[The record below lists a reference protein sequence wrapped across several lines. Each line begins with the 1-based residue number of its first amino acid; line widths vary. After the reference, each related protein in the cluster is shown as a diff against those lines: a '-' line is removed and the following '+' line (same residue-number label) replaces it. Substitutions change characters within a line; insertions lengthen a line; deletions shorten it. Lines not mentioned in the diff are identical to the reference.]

1 MKTPKLTTQIF
12 IGLILGIIFGLVF
25 PKWGASVKPLADAF
39 LRMIK
44 MIIVPLIF
52 STLLVGIAGTGDFK
66 KLGRI
71 GIKAIIYFEIATT
84 VALIIGLLFVTITKP
99 GVGVSI
105 EDVDPSKIQTAA
117 QSEIKIGELLLHII
131 PTNIVEGAARGDI
144 LQIIFFSCFFGIAVT
159 ALGKRGEIIIQFTQA
174 VSDAMFKVTL
184 YVMKLAPIGVFAAI
198 AATVGKYGISML
210 VPLAKLIITMYIA
223 LAVFLFCVL
232 GAISVI
238 IKVPFFKF
246 MKAVWEPFL
255 IAFSTASSE
264 AALPKAMEIMEKFGV
279 PRTIVAFV
287 IPTGYSFN
295 LDGSTLYLSMATIFV
310 TQVYGMQIGLGKI
323 ILIMLALMLTSKG
336 VAGVPGASITVLT
349 ATLASFGYP
358 LEAVLLLLGIDRVLD
373 MARTSVNVVGNCI
386 ASAVVARWEKN
397 FDDEKMRSF
406 SESLGLENILS

>member
-1 MKTPKLTTQIF
+1 MKAPKLTTQIF
-12 IGLILGIIFGLVF
+12 IGLIAGIIFGLIF
-25 PKWGASVKPLADAF
+25 PKGGVAVKPLADAF

-71 GIKAIIYFEIATT
+71 GLKAIIYFEIATT
-84 VALIIGLLFVTITKP
+84 IALIIGLLFVMTTKP

-105 EDVDPSKIQTAA
+105 SDVDQSKIQSAA

-159 ALGKRGEIIIQFTQA
+159 ALGKKGEIIIQFTQA
-174 VSDAMFKVTL
+174 VSEAMFKVTL
-184 YVMKLAPIGVFAAI
+184 CVMKLAPIGVFAAI
-198 AATVGKYGISML
+198 SATVGKYGISML
-210 VPLAKLIITMYIA
+210 LPLGKLIITMYIA
-223 LAVFLFCVL
+223 LAVFLFFVL
-232 GAISVI
+232 GAISAI
-238 IKVPFFKF
+238 IRVPFFKF
-246 MKAVWEPFL
+246 MKVVWEPFL

-264 AALPKAMEIMEKFGV
+264 AALPRAMEVMEKFGV
-279 PRTIVAFV
+279 PRHIVAFV

-358 LEAVLLLLGIDRVLD
+358 LEAVLLLLGIDRILD

-397 FDDEKMRSF
+397 FDDEKMRSYVK
-406 SESLGLENILS
+406 S

>member
-1 MKTPKLTTQIF
+1 MKAPKLTTQIF
-12 IGLILGIIFGLVF
+12 IGLLLGIIFGLVF
-25 PKWGASVKPLADAF
+25 PKWGIAVRPFADAF

-71 GIKAIIYFEIATT
+71 GLKSIVYFEIATT
-84 VALIIGLLFVTITKP
+84 IALIIGLILVVIAKP

-105 EDVDPSKIQTAA
+105 GDVDSSKIQNVA
-117 QSEIKIGELLLHII
+117 QAQINIGELLLHII

-144 LQIIFFSCFFGIAVT
+144 LQIIFFSCFFGVAVT
-159 ALGKRGEIIIQFTQA
+159 ALGKKGEIVIQLTQSVA
-174 VSDAMFKVTL
+174 DAMFKVTL

-198 AATVGKYGISML
+198 SATVGKYGISML
-210 VPLAKLIITMYIA
+210 IPLAKLIVTMYFA
-223 LAVFLFCVL
+223 LALFLFFVL
-232 GAISVI
+232 GAVSTI

-310 TQVYGMQIGLGKI
+310 TQVYGIHLGIWKT
-323 ILIMLALMLTSKG
+323 ILIMLVLMLTSKG

-349 ATLASFGYP
+349 ATLSSLGYP
-358 LEAVLLLLGIDRVLD
+358 LEAVLLLLGIDRILD

-386 ASAVVARWEKN
+386 ASAVVARWEKC
-397 FDDEKMRSF
+397 FDDQKMKSF
-406 SESLGLENILS
+406 SQNQ

>member
-1 MKTPKLTTQIF
+1 MKAPKLTTQIF
-12 IGLILGIIFGLVF
+12 IGLIAGIIFGLIF
-25 PKWGASVKPLADAF
+25 PKWGAAVKPLADAF

-71 GIKAIIYFEIATT
+71 GLKAIIYFEIATT
-84 VALIIGLLFVTITKP
+84 IALVIGLLFVMLTKP

-105 EDVDPSKIQTAA
+105 GDVDQSKIQSAA

-174 VSDAMFKVTL
+174 VSEAMFKVTL

-210 VPLAKLIITMYIA
+210 LPLGKLIITMYVA
-223 LAVFLFCVL
+223 LAVFLFIVL
-232 GAISVI
+232 GVISAII
-238 IKVPFFKF
+238 RVPFFKF
-246 MKAVWEPFL
+246 MKTVWEPFL

-264 AALPKAMEIMEKFGV
+264 AALPRAMEVMEKFGV
-279 PRTIVAFV
+279 PRHIVAFV

-358 LEAVLLLLGIDRVLD
+358 LEAVLLLLGIDRILD

-397 FDDEKMRSF
+397 FDDEKMKSYV
-406 SESLGLENILS
+406 

>member
-1 MKTPKLTTQIF
+1 MKAPKLTTQIF
-12 IGLILGIIFGLVF
+12 IGLIAGIIFGLIF
-25 PKWGASVKPLADAF
+25 PKGGVAVKPLADAF

-71 GIKAIIYFEIATT
+71 GLKAIIYFEIATT
-84 VALIIGLLFVTITKP
+84 IALIIGLLFVMTTKP

-105 EDVDPSKIQTAA
+105 SDVDQSKIQSAA

-159 ALGKRGEIIIQFTQA
+159 ALGKKGEIIIQFTQA
-174 VSDAMFKVTL
+174 VSEAMFKVTL

-198 AATVGKYGISML
+198 SATVGKYGISML
-210 VPLAKLIITMYIA
+210 LPLGKLIITMYIA
-223 LAVFLFCVL
+223 LAVFLFFVL
-232 GAISVI
+232 GAISAI
-238 IKVPFFKF
+238 IRVPFFKF
-246 MKAVWEPFL
+246 MKVVWEPFL

-264 AALPKAMEIMEKFGV
+264 AALPRAMEVMEKFGV
-279 PRTIVAFV
+279 PRHIVAFV

-358 LEAVLLLLGIDRVLD
+358 LEAVLLLLGIDRILD

-397 FDDEKMRSF
+397 FDDEKMRSYVK
-406 SESLGLENILS
+406 S

>member
-1 MKTPKLTTQIF
+1 MKAPKLTTQIF
-12 IGLILGIIFGLVF
+12 IGLILGIIFGLIF
-25 PKWGASVKPLADAF
+25 PKWGESIKPIADAF

-66 KLGRI
+66 KLGKI
-71 GIKAIIYFEIATT
+71 GLKAIIYFEIATT
-84 VALIIGLLFVTITKP
+84 IALFLGLLFVSITKP

-105 EDVDPSKIQTAA
+105 ADVDPSKIQAA
-117 QSEIKIGELLLHII
+117 EQSQIKIGELLLHII
-131 PTNIVEGAARGDI
+131 PTNIIEGAARGDI

-159 ALGKRGEIIIQFTQA
+159 ALGKKGEIIIQFTQA

-184 YVMKLAPIGVFAAI
+184 YVMKLAPLGVFAAI

-210 VPLAKLIITMYIA
+210 LPLAKLIITMYIA
-223 LAVFLFCVL
+223 LTVFLFFVL
-232 GAISVI
+232 GAISI
-238 IKVPFFKF
+238 IIRVPFFKF

-295 LDGSTLYLSMATIFV
+295 LDGSTLYLSMSTIFV
-310 TQVYGMQIGLGKI
+310 TQVYGMDLGMEKI

-358 LEAVLLLLGIDRVLD
+358 LEAVLLLLGIDRILD

-386 ASAVVARWEKN
+386 ASAVVARWEKC
-397 FDDEKMRSF
+397 FDDERMKSYV
-406 SESLGLENILS
+406 

>member
-1 MKTPKLTTQIF
+1 MKAPKLTTQIF
-12 IGLILGIIFGLVF
+12 IGLILGIIFGLLF
-25 PKWGASVKPLADAF
+25 PKWGSSVKPLADAF

-66 KLGRI
+66 RLGRI
-71 GIKAIIYFEIATT
+71 GLKAIIYFEIATT
-84 VALIIGLLFVTITKP
+84 IALFTGLLFVTITKP

-105 EDVDPSKIQTAA
+105 GDVDQSKIQSAA

-198 AATVGKYGISML
+198 SATVGKYGISML
-210 VPLAKLIITMYIA
+210 LPLAKLIITMYIA
-223 LAVFLFCVL
+223 LAVFLFFVL
-232 GAISVI
+232 GAISAI

-279 PRTIVAFV
+279 PRHIVAFV

-349 ATLASFGYP
+349 ATLSSFGYP
-358 LEAVLLLLGIDRVLD
+358 LEAVLLLLGIDRILD

-386 ASAVVARWEKN
+386 ASAVVARWEKC
-397 FDDEKMRSF
+397 FDDEKMRSR
-406 SESLGLENILS
+406 

>member
-1 MKTPKLTTQIF
+1 MKAPKLTTQIF
-12 IGLILGIIFGLVF
+12 IGLLLGIIFGLIF
-25 PKWGASVKPLADAF
+25 PKWGVAVKPFADAF

-71 GIKAIIYFEIATT
+71 GLKAIIYFEIATT
-84 VALIIGLLFVTITKP
+84 LALILGLILVSITKP

-105 EDVDPSKIQTAA
+105 GDVDPSKIQNVA
-117 QSEIKIGELLLHII
+117 QSKINIGELLLHII

-144 LQIIFFSCFFGIAVT
+144 LQIIFFSCFFGVAVT
-159 ALGKRGEIIIQFTQA
+159 ALGRKGEIIIQFTQV

-198 AATVGKYGISML
+198 SATVGKYGISML
-210 VPLAKLIITMYIA
+210 IPLAKLIVTMYFA
-223 LAVFLFCVL
+223 LALFLFLVL
-232 GAISVI
+232 GAVSIL
-238 IKVPFFKF
+238 IKVSFFKF

-310 TQVYGMQIGLGKI
+310 TQVYGIHLGIWKT
-323 ILIMLALMLTSKG
+323 ILIMLVLMLTSKG

-349 ATLASFGYP
+349 ATLSSLGYP
-358 LEAVLLLLGIDRVLD
+358 LEAVLLLLGIDRILD

-386 ASAVVARWEKN
+386 ASAVVARWEKC
-397 FDDEKMRSF
+397 FDDQKMKSF
-406 SESLGLENILS
+406 TGNQ

>member
-1 MKTPKLTTQIF
+1 MKAPKLTTQIF
-12 IGLILGIIFGLVF
+12 IGLIAGIIFGLIF
-25 PKWGASVKPLADAF
+25 PKGGVAVKPLADAF

-71 GIKAIIYFEIATT
+71 GLKAIIYFEIATT
-84 VALIIGLLFVTITKP
+84 IALIIGLLFVMTTKP

-105 EDVDPSKIQTAA
+105 SDVDQSKIQSAA

-159 ALGKRGEIIIQFTQA
+159 ALGKKGEIIIQFTQA
-174 VSDAMFKVTL
+174 VSEAMFKVTL

-198 AATVGKYGISML
+198 SATVGKYGISML
-210 VPLAKLIITMYIA
+210 LPLGKLIITMYAA
-223 LAVFLFCVL
+223 LAVFLFLVL
-232 GAISVI
+232 GAISAI
-238 IKVPFFKF
+238 IRVPFFKF
-246 MKAVWEPFL
+246 MKVVWEPFL

-264 AALPKAMEIMEKFGV
+264 AALPRAMEVMEKFGV
-279 PRTIVAFV
+279 PRHIVAFV

-358 LEAVLLLLGIDRVLD
+358 LEAVLLLLGIDRILD

-397 FDDEKMRSF
+397 FDDEKMKSYVK
-406 SESLGLENILS
+406 S

>member
-1 MKTPKLTTQIF
+1 MKAPKLTTQIF
-12 IGLILGIIFGLVF
+12 IGLIAGIIFGLIF
-25 PKWGASVKPLADAF
+25 PKGGVAVKPLADAF

-71 GIKAIIYFEIATT
+71 GLKAIIYFEIATT
-84 VALIIGLLFVTITKP
+84 IALVIGLLFVMTTKP

-105 EDVDPSKIQTAA
+105 SDVDQSKIQSAA

-159 ALGKRGEIIIQFTQA
+159 ALGKKGEIIIQFTQA
-174 VSDAMFKVTL
+174 VSEAMFKVTL

-198 AATVGKYGISML
+198 SATVGKYGISML
-210 VPLAKLIITMYIA
+210 LPLGKLIITMYIA
-223 LAVFLFCVL
+223 LAVFLFFVL
-232 GAISVI
+232 GAISAI
-238 IKVPFFKF
+238 IRVPFFKF
-246 MKAVWEPFL
+246 MKVVWEPFL

-264 AALPKAMEIMEKFGV
+264 AALPRAMEVMEKFGV
-279 PRTIVAFV
+279 PRHIVAFV

-358 LEAVLLLLGIDRVLD
+358 LEAVLLLLGIDRILD

-397 FDDEKMRSF
+397 FDDEKMRSYVK
-406 SESLGLENILS
+406 S

>member
-1 MKTPKLTTQIF
+1 MKAPKLTTQIF
-12 IGLILGIIFGLVF
+12 IGLLLGIIFGLVF
-25 PKWGASVKPLADAF
+25 PKWGIAVRPFADAF

-71 GIKAIIYFEIATT
+71 GLKSIVYFEIATT
-84 VALIIGLLFVTITKP
+84 IALIIGLILVVIAKP

-105 EDVDPSKIQTAA
+105 GDVDSSKIQNVA
-117 QSEIKIGELLLHII
+117 QAQINIGELLLHII

-144 LQIIFFSCFFGIAVT
+144 LQVIFFSCFFGVAVT
-159 ALGKRGEIIIQFTQA
+159 ALGKKGEIVIQFTQS
-174 VSDAMFKVTL
+174 VSEAMFKVTL

-198 AATVGKYGISML
+198 SATVGKYGISML
-210 VPLAKLIITMYIA
+210 IPLAKLIVTMYFA
-223 LAVFLFCVL
+223 LALFLFFVL
-232 GAISVI
+232 GAISTI

-310 TQVYGMQIGLGKI
+310 TQVYGIHLGI
-323 ILIMLALMLTSKG
+323 WRTILIMLVLMLTSKG

-349 ATLASFGYP
+349 ATLSSLGYP
-358 LEAVLLLLGIDRVLD
+358 LEAVLLLLGIDRILD

-386 ASAVVARWEKN
+386 ASAVVARWEKC
-397 FDDEKMRSF
+397 FDDQKMKSF
-406 SESLGLENILS
+406 SQNQ

>member
-1 MKTPKLTTQIF
+1 MKAPKLTTQIF
-12 IGLILGIIFGLVF
+12 IGLLLGIIFGLVF
-25 PKWGASVKPLADAF
+25 PKWGIAVRPFADAF

-71 GIKAIIYFEIATT
+71 GLKSIVYFEIATT
-84 VALIIGLLFVTITKP
+84 IALIIGLILVGIAKP

-105 EDVDPSKIQTAA
+105 GDVDSSKIQNVA
-117 QSEIKIGELLLHII
+117 QAQINIGELLLHII

-144 LQIIFFSCFFGIAVT
+144 LQIIFFSCFFGVAVT
-159 ALGKRGEIIIQFTQA
+159 ALGKKGEIVIQFTQS

-198 AATVGKYGISML
+198 SATVGKYGISML
-210 VPLAKLIITMYIA
+210 IPLAKLIVTMYFA
-223 LAVFLFCVL
+223 LALFLFFVL
-232 GAISVI
+232 GAVSAI
-238 IKVPFFKF
+238 IKVHFFKF

-310 TQVYGMQIGLGKI
+310 TQVYGIHLGI
-323 ILIMLALMLTSKG
+323 WRTILIMLVLMLTSKG

-349 ATLASFGYP
+349 ATLSSLGYP
-358 LEAVLLLLGIDRVLD
+358 LEAVLLLLGIDRILD

-386 ASAVVARWEKN
+386 ASAVVARWEKC
-397 FDDEKMRSF
+397 FDDQKMKSF
-406 SESLGLENILS
+406 SQNQ

>member
-1 MKTPKLTTQIF
+1 MKAPKLTTQIF
-12 IGLILGIIFGLVF
+12 IGLILGVIFGLVF
-25 PKWGASVKPLADAF
+25 PKWGVSVKPLADAF

-84 VALIIGLLFVTITKP
+84 VALIIGLLFVTISKP

-159 ALGKRGEIIIQFTQA
+159 ALGKKGEIIIQFTQA

-223 LAVFLFCVL
+223 LAVFLFFVL
-232 GAISVI
+232 GAISAL

-246 MKAVWEPFL
+246 IKAVWEPFL

-358 LEAVLLLLGIDRVLD
+358 LEAVLLLLGIDRILD

-386 ASAVVARWEKN
+386 ASAVVARWEKS
-397 FDDEKMRSF
+397 FDDERMRNF
-406 SESLGLENILS
+406 L

>member
-1 MKTPKLTTQIF
+1 MRAPKLTTQIF
-12 IGLILGIIFGLVF
+12 IGLILGIIFGLIF
-25 PKWGASVKPLADAF
+25 PKWGSAVKPLADAF

-71 GIKAIIYFEIATT
+71 GLKAIIYFEIATT
-84 VALIIGLLFVTITKP
+84 IALIIGLLFVTITKP
-99 GVGVSI
+99 GVGVPLK
-105 EDVDPSKIQTAA
+105 DVDQSKIQSAA

-144 LQIIFFSCFFGIAVT
+144 LQIIFFSCFFGIAVS
-159 ALGKRGEIIIQFTQA
+159 ALGKKGEIIVQFTQA

-198 AATVGKYGISML
+198 SATVGKYGISML
-210 VPLAKLIITMYIA
+210 LPLAKLIITMYIA
-223 LAVFLFCVL
+223 LAVFLFFVL
-232 GAISVI
+232 GAVSAI
-238 IKVPFFKF
+238 IRIPFFKF

-310 TQVYGMQIGLGKI
+310 TQVYGMEIGLGKI
-323 ILIMLALMLTSKG
+323 ILIMLALMVTSKG

-349 ATLASFGYP
+349 ATLSSFGYP
-358 LEAVLLLLGIDRVLD
+358 LEAVLLLLGIDRILD

-386 ASAVVARWEKN
+386 ASAVVARWERS
-397 FDDEKMRSF
+397 FDDEKMKSF
-406 SESLGLENILS
+406 SPGL

>member
-1 MKTPKLTTQIF
+1 MKAPKLTTQIF
-12 IGLILGIIFGLVF
+12 IGLLLGIIFGLIF
-25 PKWGASVKPLADAF
+25 PKWGVAVKPFADAF

-71 GIKAIIYFEIATT
+71 GLKAIIYFEIATT
-84 VALIIGLLFVTITKP
+84 LALILGLILVSITKP

-105 EDVDPSKIQTAA
+105 GDVDPSKIQNVA
-117 QSEIKIGELLLHII
+117 QSKINIGELLLHII

-144 LQIIFFSCFFGIAVT
+144 LQIIFFSCFFGVAVT
-159 ALGKRGEIIIQFTQA
+159 ALGRKGEIVIQFTQA

-198 AATVGKYGISML
+198 SATVGKYGISML
-210 VPLAKLIITMYIA
+210 VPLAKLIVTMYFA
-223 LAVFLFCVL
+223 LALFLFFVL
-232 GAISVI
+232 GAVSIL
-238 IKVPFFKF
+238 IKVSFFKF

-310 TQVYGMQIGLGKI
+310 TQVYGINLGIWKT
-323 ILIMLALMLTSKG
+323 ILIMLVLMLTSKG

-349 ATLASFGYP
+349 ATLSSLGYP
-358 LEAVLLLLGIDRVLD
+358 LEAVLLLLGIDRILD

-386 ASAVVARWEKN
+386 ASAVVARWEKC
-397 FDDEKMRSF
+397 FDDQKMKSF
-406 SESLGLENILS
+406 TVNQ

>member
-1 MKTPKLTTQIF
+1 MKAPKLTTQIL
-12 IGLILGIIFGLVF
+12 IGLILGIIFGLLF
-25 PKWGASVKPLADAF
+25 PKWGAGIKPLADAF

-66 KLGRI
+66 RLGRI
-71 GIKAIIYFEIATT
+71 GLKAIIYFEIATT
-84 VALIIGLLFVTITKP
+84 VALILGLFFVMITKP
-99 GVGVSI
+99 GVGVTVG
-105 EDVDPSKIQTAA
+105 DVDQAKIQSAS

-131 PTNIVEGAARGDI
+131 PTNIIEGAVRGDI

-159 ALGKRGEIIIQFTQA
+159 TLGKKGEIIIQLSQA

-198 AATVGKYGISML
+198 SATVGKYGISML
-210 VPLAKLIITMYIA
+210 LPLAKLILTMYIA
-223 LAVFLFCVL
+223 LTFFLLFVL
-232 GAISVI
+232 GAISFI
-238 IKVPFFKF
+238 IRIPFFKF
-246 MKAVWEPFL
+246 LKAVWEPFL

-264 AALPKAMEIMEKFGV
+264 AALPKAMEIIEKIGV
-279 PRTIVAFV
+279 PRHIVAFV

-310 TQVYGMQIGLGKI
+310 TQVYGMQMGLGKI

-349 ATLASFGYP
+349 ATLSSFGYP
-358 LEAVLLLLGIDRVLD
+358 LEAVLLLLGIDRILD

-386 ASAVVARWEKN
+386 ASVVVARWEGV
-397 FDDEKMRSF
+397 FEDEKMKVF
-406 SESLGLENILS
+406 I